1 VRPPIPRLIAS
12 VALAFLVLLAAPL
25 ARADDEVDFDKA
37 RAAYAS
43 KHYDDANDRFRAMLD
58 PQKGTLHDPA
68 LIPEARMYW
77 AATLFALGNK
87 TAAAALIEQLLLSL
101 PEYEPDPL
109 RFPQDLVNFFIDTRS
124 RIATKITEAKAAA
137 AKAAQDAHDKD
148 VADRVRAE
156 KRLALLEKLAGE
168 EIEVQDHSR
177 LIALVPFGAGQFQN
191 GNPVLGWALLGTE
204 SALAVA
210 AAIAIPVYRLQLA
223 QSSDSFNDGDRASSE
238 QWLSRA
244 ETTRDVNLVLAGA
257 FVLTAIAGVVQAEV
271 AFVPR
276 QIETRA
282 RPVPNV
288 ARVAPFVA
296 PIVRPT
302 EERAARSFTGGV
314 VGIQGSF

>member
-1 VRPPIPRLIAS
+1 VRPPIQRFIAPA
-12 VALAFLVLLAAPL
+12 ALAFVLLGTPS

-58 PQKGTLHDPA
+58 AQTGTLHDSA
-68 LIPEARMYW
+68 LVPEARMYW

-87 TAAAALIEQLLLSL
+87 TAAAGLIEQLLLSL

-124 RIATKITEAKAAA
+124 RISTKITEAKAAA
-137 AKAAQDAHDKD
+137 AKAAQDAHDKE

-168 EIEVQDHSR
+168 EVEVEDHSR
-177 LIALVPFGAGQFQN
+177 LIALVPFGAGQLQN
-191 GNPVLGWALLGTE
+191 GNRVLGWTLLGTE
-204 SALAVA
+204 SALAIS
-210 AAIAIPVYRLQLA
+210 AAITIPVYRLQLA
-223 QSSDSFNDGDRASSE
+223 QSSDSFNAGDRVSSA

-244 ETTRDVNLVLAGA
+244 ETTRDVNLVIAGA
-257 FVLTAIAGVVQAEV
+257 FVLTAVAGVVQAEV

-276 QIETRA
+276 QIETRV
-282 RPVPNV
+282 RPIPNV
-288 ARVAPFVA
+288 ARIAPLIA
-296 PIVRPT
+296 PVFRAT
-302 EERAARSFTGGV
+302 EERSMPSVAGGI